1 MLASVLQAA
10 GYRTGLYTS
19 PHLHDFRERIRVD
32 GEMIPQEKVAAFLD
46 RYGKEMTERGLS
58 YFEMTTAMAFH
69 RFSEAGVEVAVV
81 ETGLG
86 GRLDAT
92 NVLQPILSIIT
103 NIGLDHSDILGPTV
117 AHIAAEKAGIIKPG
131 IPVLVGETDP
141 ESAPV
146 FTARAAECGSP
157 LVFADRTYECTG
169 STLRPPLQYCTL
181 RRIGDGATRTIAID
195 LLGEY
200 QRKNLVTV
208 RTAVSLLR
216 HRPQHYPSRRAMLD
230 GCRNAMSTTGLSGR
244 WQVLAETAL
253 TVADGG
259 HNPHGMTEIVRQ
271 LNAGGYERLY
281 MVLGFSA
288 DKELDDIL
296 PLLPGAAYYLFTQA
310 ASPRALPAAELA
322 AKAERYGL
330 HGETL
335 PEAAAALA
343 RARALASPH
352 DMIFIGGS
360 FYHIGDII

>member
-1 MLASVLQAA
+1 
-10 GYRTGLYTS
+10 
-19 PHLHDFRERIRVD
+19 
-32 GEMIPQEKVAAFLD
+32 
-46 RYGKEMTERGLS
+46 
-58 YFEMTTAMAFH
+58 
-69 RFSEAGVEVAVV
+69 
-81 ETGLG
+81 
-86 GRLDAT
+86 
-92 NVLQPILSIIT
+92 
-103 NIGLDHSDILGPTV
+103 
-117 AHIAAEKAGIIKPG
+117 
-131 IPVLVGETDP
+131 
-141 ESAPV
+141 
-146 FTARAAECGSP
+146 
-157 LVFADRTYECTG
+157 
-169 STLRPPLQYCTL
+169 
-181 RRIGDGATRTIAID
+181 
-195 LLGEY
+195 
-200 QRKNLVTV
+200 
-208 RTAVSLLR
+208 
-216 HRPQHYPSRRAMLD
+216 MLD
-230 GCRNAMSTTGLSGR
+230 GCRNAMATTGLSGR
-244 WQVLAETAL
+244 WQVLAETPL

-360 FYHIGDII
+360 FYLIGEII

>member
-1 MLASVLQAA
+1 M
-10 GYRTGLYTS
+10 
-19 PHLHDFRERIRVD
+19 
-32 GEMIPQEKVAAFLD
+32 
-46 RYGKEMTERGLS
+46 
-58 YFEMTTAMAFH
+58 
-69 RFSEAGVEVAVV
+69 
-81 ETGLG
+81 
-86 GRLDAT
+86 AT

-146 FTARAAECGSP
+146 FTARTAECGSP

-195 LLGEY
+195 LLGGY

-216 HRPQHYPSRRAMLD
+216 HRTQLDISRRAMLD
-230 GCRNAMSTTGLSGR
+230 GCRNAMATTGLSGR
-244 WQVLAETAL
+244 WQVLAETPL

-296 PLLPGAAYYLFTQA
+296 PLLPGSGVLSFHTG
-310 ASPRALPAAELA
+310 RLA
-322 AKAERYGL
+322 ARPAGRGTRRESGTVRTARRNASG
-330 HGETL
+330 GRGSTR
-335 PEAAAALA
+335 PRPRPRFAA
-343 RARALASPH
+343 RH
-352 DMIFIGGS
+352 DIHRRQFLSYRGN
-360 FYHIGDII
+360 YLK

>member
-1 MLASVLQAA
+1 MNELKNSI
-10 GYRTGLYTS
+10 
-19 PHLHDFRERIRVD
+19 HDN
-32 GEMIPQEKVAAFLD
+32 A
-46 RYGKEMTERGLS
+46 
-58 YFEMTTAMAFH
+58 
-69 RFSEAGVEVAVV
+69 
-81 ETGLG
+81 
-86 GRLDAT
+86 
-92 NVLQPILSIIT
+92 N
-103 NIGLDHSDILGPTV
+103 GLDYTLVNDHYLPNLTETAPTEQ
-117 AHIAAEKAGIIKPG
+117 HPPG
-131 IPVLVGETDP
+131 
-141 ESAPV
+141 
-146 FTARAAECGSP
+146 R
-157 LVFADRTYECTG
+157 
-169 STLRPPLQYCTL
+169 
-181 RRIGDGATRTIAID
+181 
-195 LLGEY
+195 
-200 QRKNLVTV
+200 
-208 RTAVSLLR
+208 
-216 HRPQHYPSRRAMLD
+216 
-230 GCRNAMSTTGLSGR
+230 SGR
-244 WQVLAETAL
+244 WQGLAETPL

-360 FYHIGDII
+360 FYLIGEII

>member
-1 MLASVLQAA
+1 MPSAA
-10 GYRTGLYTS
+10 
-19 PHLHDFRERIRVD
+19 
-32 GEMIPQEKVAAFLD
+32 
-46 RYGKEMTERGLS
+46 
-58 YFEMTTAMAFH
+58 
-69 RFSEAGVEVAVV
+69 
-81 ETGLG
+81 
-86 GRLDAT
+86 
-92 NVLQPILSIIT
+92 
-103 NIGLDHSDILGPTV
+103 
-117 AHIAAEKAGIIKPG
+117 
-131 IPVLVGETDP
+131 
-141 ESAPV
+141 
-146 FTARAAECGSP
+146 AAECGSP

-216 HRPQHYPSRRAMLD
+216 HRTQLDISRRAMLD
-230 GCRNAMSTTGLSGR
+230 GCRNAMATTGLSGR
-244 WQVLAETAL
+244 WQVLAETPL

-360 FYHIGDII
+360 FYLIGEII